1 MNWAPSHDPKIGT
14 YVNGVY
20 LGRPQGGVF
29 DFLDI
34 NRVEVLRGAQGTLFG
49 RHTTAGLVHVISNRP
64 TDEFDYSVGAGIGN
78 DNARRVEGMLNLPLN
93 DVLAARLA
101 FQHREADG
109 YVRNTGTGEDWSDE
123 NSMSARLSTRTP
135 AATPTPTARP
145 WTCLSTW
152 ASPTSRPSL
161 RSAT

>member
-49 RHTTAGLVHVISNRP
+49 RNTTAGLVHVISNRP

-78 DNARRVEGMLNLPLN
+78 DNAAGSRGCSTCRSTTCWPP
-93 DVLAARLA
+93 VLRFSTGRPTATSGIPAPAR
-101 FQHREADG
+101 
-109 YVRNTGTGEDWSDE
+109 TG
-123 NSMSARLSTRTP
+123 ATRT
-135 AATPTPTARP
+135 R
-145 WTCLSTW
+145 
-152 ASPTSRPSL
+152 
-161 RSAT
+161 